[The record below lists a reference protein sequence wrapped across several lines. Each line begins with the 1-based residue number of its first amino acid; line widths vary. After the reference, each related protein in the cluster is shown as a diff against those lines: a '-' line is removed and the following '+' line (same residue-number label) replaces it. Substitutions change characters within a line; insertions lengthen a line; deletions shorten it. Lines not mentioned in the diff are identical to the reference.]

1 MPKLNASA
9 LAIASFI
16 AFLPAAMPQ
25 ALPNLGLARLN
36 YTVRKRTV
44 KPQGEL
50 KALIDANDAALAAAT
65 QSGNIGEVR
74 RLIFKGQT
82 LLNGKSWTDE
92 LDFGNSL
99 VVRTETVFVDPAK
112 PWGVRIEQ
120 IYTPSIKQAGPLT
133 AHLSVGK
140 PPAPRDGAPVTVKD
154 LGVFDEVSRDLRE
167 SPYLMDLDLSSVPD
181 GSYQLQVEVMDGT
194 KSLGS
199 PTLRFIAQKGLTDSI
214 SRLESGAKSA
224 PETIRAEALYPIEH
238 MHTIN
243 RGLMDIGQFD
253 VAKELATADHVLAV
267 SKTGKDPFAGQTGDF
282 KRHYNLKSASEIMPY
297 RIYVPPTYTASRAFP
312 LVVALHGLGGTE
324 DSMFGA
330 AYKVS
335 EQAARHGYIAVAPLG
350 YRIDGGYGRGDTR
363 RAQLSEKDVMEV
375 LAIVRKDY
383 NIDNKR
389 IYLVGHSM
397 GGGGTWELGSKY
409 ADIWAAIAPI
419 SGPAN
424 LAAVPKL
431 RHMPVLAV
439 HGDAD
444 TVVLVD
450 ASRSMVEALKKEDAE
465 VKYIEVPGGS
475 HGSVSAPNM
484 AAIFDFFD
492 AHTKTTSN

>member
-1 MPKLNASA
+1 MKLNQTA
-9 LAIASFI
+9 LGFAALLTL
-16 AFLPAAMPQ
+16 LPAPAKPQ

-36 YTVRKRTV
+36 YTVRKRVV

-50 KALIDANDAALAAAT
+50 KTQIDANDAQLAEAT
-65 QSGNIGEVR
+65 RTGNIGEVR
-74 RLIFKGQT
+74 RLIAKGQS
-82 LLNGKSWTDE
+82 LLNGKLWTDE

-112 PWGVRIEQ
+112 PWTVRIEQ
-120 IYTPSIKQAGPLT
+120 IYTPSIKLEHNLS
-133 AHLSVGK
+133 AHISIVK
-140 PPAPRDGAPVTVKD
+140 PPATRDATPEPVKD
-154 LGVFDEVSRDLRE
+154 LGTFEEVSRDLRE
-167 SPYLMDLDLSSVPD
+167 SPYLMDLDVSALAD
-181 GSYQLQVEVMDGT
+181 GSYQLQVEVLDGP

-199 PTLRFIAQKGLTDSI
+199 PTLRFVAQKGLTDSI
-214 SRLESGAKSA
+214 SRIEAGSKSA
-224 PETIRAEALYPIEH
+224 SENIRAEALYPIGH
-238 MHTIN
+238 MHTVN
-243 RGLMDIGQFD
+243 QGLMDIGQFD
-253 VAKELATADHVLAV
+253 LAKELAAADRVLAA
-267 SKTGKDPFAGQTGDF
+267 SKGGKDPFAGQTGDF
-282 KRHYNLKSASEIMPY
+282 KRHYYLKSAKEIMPY
-297 RIYVPPTYTASRAFP
+297 RMYVPTNYTAAKAFP

-335 EQAARHGYIAVAPLG
+335 EQAAQRGYIAVAPLG

-363 RAQLSEKDVMEV
+363 RAQLSEQDVMEV
-375 LAIVRKDY
+375 LAIVRKQY

-397 GGGGTWELGSKY
+397 GGGGTWELGARY
-409 ADIWAAIAPI
+409 ANIWAAIAPI

-424 LAAVPKL
+424 LPAVEKL

-450 ASRSMVEALKKEDAE
+450 ASRSMVAALKKQDTE

-484 AAIFDFFD
+484 SAIFDFFD
-492 AHTKTTSN
+492 AHTKAIAN